1 MIVFLPQRAIP
12 MTRSG
17 YLASIVLA
25 SIFAMAPVRA
35 GLESLRAHGGEDYA
49 TLEKLGAALFDDANL
64 SMNRT
69 MACSTCHMQAAGFS
83 DAREAGKVGRDVSLG
98 DDGVSL
104 GDRNAPTAAYAKFS
118 PPFGKNEAGDYVG
131 GQFWDGRA
139 SSLEAQAEGPPL
151 NPVEMGMPD
160 KSSVVKRLKENPD
173 YVAAFGSRFGANV
186 FNSEDDAYAAMT
198 KALASFERSD
208 EFSTFDSKYDRF
220 LRGEE
225 KLTDQEE
232 LGRVLMSSTQFTN
245 CNLCH
250 EIRGSKGLEDGLF
263 TNHKYFNIGVPANG
277 PVRAVNGSKADTVDL
292 GLAQNPAVGGD
303 PSTRGKFKV
312 PTLRNVAVTGPYM
325 HNGVFKDLRT
335 VVLFYVKY
343 KSKKTSRQINP
354 ETGEKWDV
362 PEVPENI
369 AMEELTSAPALDD
382 KRVDAV
388 VAFLKTLTDR
398 RYEHLLP
405 KEAGQAEIVPARA
418 VSSSVTPKGP

>member
-1 MIVFLPQRAIP
+1 
-12 MTRSG
+12 MTRPG
-17 YLASIVLA
+17 YITSIVLA

-35 GLESLRAHGGEDYA
+35 GLESLQAHGGEDYA
-49 TLEKLGAALFDDANL
+49 TLEKLGAALFDDPNI

-83 DAREAGKVGRDVSLG
+83 DAREADKVGRDVSLG
-98 DDGVSL
+98 DDGFSL
-104 GDRNAPTAAYAKFS
+104 GDRNAPTAAYTKFS
-118 PPFGKNEAGDYVG
+118 PPFGKNDAGEYVG

-139 SSLEAQAEGPPL
+139 GSLEDQAAGPPL
-151 NPVEMGMPD
+151 NPIEMGMPD
-160 KSSVVKRLKENPD
+160 KAAVVQRLKENPD
-173 YVAAFGSRFGANV
+173 YVAAFGAQFGGDV
-186 FNSEDDAYAAMT
+186 FQDDETAFAAMT

-208 EFSTFDSKYDRF
+208 QFSTFDSKYDRF

-263 TNHKYFNIGVPANG
+263 TNHKYFNIGVPANKA
-277 PVRAVNGSKADTVDL
+277 VRAANGSKADTVDL
-292 GLAQNPAVGGD
+292 GLAQNPLVAGD
-303 PSTRGKFKV
+303 PSARGKFKV
-312 PTLRNVAVTGPYM
+312 PTLRNVAVTAPYM

-335 VVLFYVKY
+335 AVLFYVKY
-343 KSKKTSRQINP
+343 KSKKPSRQINP
-354 ETGEKWDV
+354 ETGEKWDA
-362 PEVPENI
+362 PEVPDNI

-382 KRVDAV
+382 KRVDAI
-388 VAFLKTLTDR
+388 VAFFKTLTDK

-405 KEAGQAEIVPARA
+405 KDAGQATVPPAQPIA
-418 VSSSVTPKGP
+418 VSVTPKVP